1 MINKEYAINMHQLQ
15 AEVDRLATIVDY
27 YRAEA
32 GHITPKNGALILSL
46 IERALC
52 DTLGDL
58 NGWSDMSEST
68 AELLNEH
75 YDHLNEAKAETLS
88 LCPSLEL

>member
-1 MINKEYAINMHQLQ
+1 MNNNFDPVTMPELR
-15 AEVDRLATIVDY
+15 AEVLRLSKMVDY

-58 NGWSDMSEST
+58 NGWPDMSEST
-68 AELLNEH
+68 SELLNEY
-75 YDHLNEAKAETLS
+75 YDHLNEAKAETLT
-88 LCPSLEL
+88 LCPSLEV

>member
-1 MINKEYAINMHQLQ
+1 MINKEYAINNYQLQ

-75 YDHLNEAKAETLS
+75 YDHLNEAKAETLT

>member
-1 MINKEYAINMHQLQ
+1 MNKEYAINMHQLQ

-32 GHITPKNGALILSL
+32 GHITPKNGVLILLL

-58 NGWSDMSEST
+58 NGWPDMSEST

-75 YDHLNEAKAETLS
+75 YDQLNEAKAETLS
-88 LCPSLEL
+88 LCPSLEA

>member
-15 AEVDRLATIVDY
+15 AEVDRPATIVDY

-58 NGWSDMSEST
+58 NGWPDMSEST

>member
-1 MINKEYAINMHQLQ
+1 MKNEFVAVTMPELR
-15 AEVDRLATIVDY
+15 AEVLRLSKMVDY

-58 NGWSDMSEST
+58 NGWPDMSEST
-68 AELLNEH
+68 SELLNEY
-75 YDHLNEAKAETLS
+75 YDHLNEAKAETLT
-88 LCPSLEL
+88 LCPSLEV

>member
-1 MINKEYAINMHQLQ
+1 MMNKEYAINMHQLQ

-27 YRAEA
+27 YRSEA

-58 NGWSDMSEST
+58 NGWAEMSEST

>member
-1 MINKEYAINMHQLQ
+1 MNKNFDPVTMPELR
-15 AEVDRLATIVDY
+15 AEVLRLSKMVDY

-52 DTLGDL
+52 DTMEDL
-58 NGWSDMSEST
+58 NGWYDMSHT
-68 AELLNEH
+68 ATCLLNDH
-75 YDHLNEAKAETLS
+75 YDHLNEAKAETLT

>member
-1 MINKEYAINMHQLQ
+1 MKNEFVAVTMPELR
-15 AEVDRLATIVDY
+15 AEVLRLATIVDY
-27 YRAEA
+27 YRSEA
-32 GHITPKNGALILSL
+32 GHITPRNGALILSL

-75 YDHLNEAKAETLS
+75 YDHLSEAKAETLR

>member
-1 MINKEYAINMHQLQ
+1 MINKEYALNMHQLQ

>member
-1 MINKEYAINMHQLQ
+1 MKNEFVAVTMPELR
-15 AEVDRLATIVDY
+15 AEVLRLSKMVDY

-58 NGWSDMSEST
+58 NGWPDMSEST

-75 YDHLNEAKAETLS
+75 YDHLNEAKAETLT

>member
-1 MINKEYAINMHQLQ
+1 MHKKFDPVTMPELR
-15 AEVDRLATIVDY
+15 AEVLRLSKMVDY

-32 GHITPKNGALILSL
+32 GHITEKSGALILSL

-52 DTLGDL
+52 DTLCDL
-58 NGWSDMSEST
+58 NGWADMSEST

-88 LCPSLEL
+88 LCPSLEA

>member
-1 MINKEYAINMHQLQ
+1 MNKEYTINMHQLQ

-32 GHITPKNGALILSL
+32 GHITPKNGALILLL

-58 NGWSDMSEST
+58 NGWPDMSEST
-68 AELLNEH
+68 SELLNEH
-75 YDHLNEAKAETLS
+75 YNHLNEAKAETLS
-88 LCPSLEL
+88 LCPSLEA

>member
-1 MINKEYAINMHQLQ
+1 MNKEYAINMHQLQ

>member
-1 MINKEYAINMHQLQ
+1 MNKEYAINNYQLQ
-15 AEVDRLATIVDY
+15 AEVDRLSTIVDY

-32 GHITPKNGALILSL
+32 GYITQKNGALILSL

-58 NGWSDMSEST
+58 NGWPDMSEST

-88 LCPSLEL
+88 LCPSLEI